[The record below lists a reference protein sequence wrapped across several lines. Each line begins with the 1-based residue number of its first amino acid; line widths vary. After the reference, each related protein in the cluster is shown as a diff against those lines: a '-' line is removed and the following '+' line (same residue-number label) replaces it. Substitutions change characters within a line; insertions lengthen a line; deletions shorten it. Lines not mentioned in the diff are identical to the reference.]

1 MSEFRLFYYDNSR
14 LKMSKSIEMMKKIP
28 MENIL
33 WIDLNDVTIDEESQL
48 EQFHKI
54 EVLEEE
60 EIEEIEISSR
70 YIETE
75 DTIVANSNFLID
87 GTSEQEP
94 VSFIMKNNILVS
106 VRNTDLK
113 SFNDTTKKIFAN
125 TKNYTSGFQVFCALI
140 ETRVELDADMIED
153 LTVEITS
160 LSKTLTNISDLDE
173 DILIAIKNL
182 QEKTML
188 IRENIVDKQR
198 VISSVLRSEMFPA
211 ELKPKL
217 SMVVKDINSLY
228 EHTRFSFERLEYMQD
243 TFLGLLNVEQ
253 NKIIK
258 IFTVV
263 SVIFLP
269 PTLVASMYGMNFDF
283 MPELHWRYGYLWAIG
298 LMLAF
303 VAIILWYFKRQK
315 WI

>member
-1 MSEFRLFYYDNSR
+1 
-14 LKMSKSIEMMKKIP
+14 MSKSIEMMKKIP

-48 EQFHKI
+48 EQFLKI
-54 EVLEEE
+54 EVQEEE